1 MIGKV
6 LIMLRLREDVPLNL
20 FETNKKTVEKSCAE
34 LNLCNE
40 KCLLNCSYNPHK
52 AMITTANMPQKS

>member
-1 MIGKV
+1 MTGKV
-6 LIMLRLREDVPLNL
+6 VIMLCLKEHIPLNL
-20 FETNKKTVEKSCAE
+20 FEINKKTVEKPCVE

-52 AMITTANMPQKS
+52 AMIRTANMPQKS